1 MHRSGQISQHRGR
14 ETRGSGIAS
23 RRVNAVVGG
32 YATDIN
38 LSDAAI
44 VEKLSQELV
53 CGLIGPLKTGVGGLV
68 LPLQEEAVPSG
79 EMQPGV
85 LTRPRRACDAVRW
98 PGILEVGFIAEV
110 RPRINVM
117 VTSRYHQ
124 VVTMVPRED
133 TVHRRGHCRS
143 SQHCEGPAFAE
154 VTLHVYDDQCT
165 AHTGRA

>member
-44 VEKLSQELV
+44 VEKLSQELA

-68 LPLQEEAVPSG
+68 LPLQ
-79 EMQPGV
+79 
-85 LTRPRRACDAVRW
+85 R
-98 PGILEVGFIAEV
+98 
-110 RPRINVM
+110 
-117 VTSRYHQ
+117 
-124 VVTMVPRED
+124 
-133 TVHRRGHCRS
+133 
-143 SQHCEGPAFAE
+143 
-154 VTLHVYDDQCT
+154 
-165 AHTGRA
+165 